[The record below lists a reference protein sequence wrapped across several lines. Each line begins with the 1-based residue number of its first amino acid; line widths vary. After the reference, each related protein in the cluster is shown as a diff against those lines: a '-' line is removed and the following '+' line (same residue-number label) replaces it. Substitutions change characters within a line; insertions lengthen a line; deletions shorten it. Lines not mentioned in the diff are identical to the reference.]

1 MPATPAYGL
10 LARALGESLRPGDPR
25 RPGARWPHIVRAR
38 PVSCAWWRRAPPPGP
53 IAAWQAGAGWGIVA
67 APAAVA
73 RNTQASEDLRSW
85 PNDASNWEI
94 SPRAAELHRSA
105 LVWDDHGGFAYST
118 ASALRDLARW
128 RASGIHYL
136 SINVGFDVTPWTLAV
151 EAVSQDRQWVR
162 EHPDDFVQVQGVDDV
177 HRAKR
182 EGKLAVSFDLEG
194 MDALNGD
201 VGMVDVYYKLGVRQ
215 MLFAYNRNNKAGGG
229 CHDEDIGLT
238 PFGREVIREMNRVG
252 MLVDGSHCGYRTTMQ
267 AMEASTAPVI
277 FSPLERA
284 PALRP
289 RAEHLGRPDQGLRRD
304 GRRHR
309 GHRRRPLP
317 GPEGP
322 GGRAPGRAH
331 RPHGGARR
339 PRARRPRH
347 GQRAEAEAAERA
359 LHGQPR
365 RTGPS
370 ASTRTAAP
378 ATSTPRPGRASP
390 RLCSTAATARP
401 RSAGSWGRTS
411 CAWPARCGGRT
422 GRSARRRLDAS
433 AAAAR

>member
-1 MPATPAYGL
+1 MAK
-10 LARALGESLRPGDPR
+10 
-25 RPGARWPHIVRAR
+25 H
-38 PVSCAWWRRAPPPGP
+38 
-53 IAAWQAGAGWGIVA
+53 
-67 APAAVA
+67 
-73 RNTQASEDLRSW
+73 ASE
-85 PNDASNWEI
+85 WEI

-162 EHPDDFVQVQGVDDV
+162 EHPDDFIQVQGVEDV

-201 VGMVDVYYKLGVRQ
+201 LGMVDVYYKLGVRQ

-277 FSPLERA
+277 FSHSNARRLCDHERNIWDDQIKA
-284 PALRP
+284 CAATGGVIAVTGVGRF
-289 RAEHLGRPDQGLRRD
+289 LGRR
-304 GRRHR
+304 GRWSSTWSSTSTTWWSSSAR
-309 GHRRRPLP
+309 G
-317 GPEGP
+317 
-322 GGRAPGRAH
+322 
-331 RPHGGARR
+331 
-339 PRARRPRH
+339 
-347 GQRAEAEAAERA
+347 
-359 LHGQPR
+359 
-365 RTGPS
+365 TS
-370 ASTRTAAP
+370 ASAWTA
-378 ATSTPRPGRASP
+378 
-390 RLCSTAATARP
+390 C
-401 RSAGSWGRTS
+401 
-411 CAWPARCGGRT
+411 
-422 GRSARRRLDAS
+422 
-433 AAAAR
+433 